1 MSKLEGN
8 NRWKSKMLLTE
19 HQEQYEA
26 RGEKPHGKATADE
39 IAMIREAVL
48 LPHAMT
54 IANKSLNEIKGST
67 IALHHTMAKFLRV
80 LMDHIGLEMYR
91 VRRELRQRNIKVL
104 SDEMADDIVYFRY
117 VCRGYEGRFGM
128 TREVARVEISKLIA
142 KATDRILRLQ
152 EQKG

>member
-26 RGEKPHGKATADE
+26 RGDQTQGKATADE

-54 IANKSLNEIKGST
+54 ISNKSLNEIKGST

-80 LMDHIGLEMYR
+80 LMDHISLEMYR

-104 SDEMADDIVYFRY
+104 SDEMADDIVYHRY

-128 TREVARVEISKLIA
+128 TREVARFEISKLIA
-142 KATDRILRLQ
+142 KSADRILRFQ
-152 EQKG
+152 EQEG